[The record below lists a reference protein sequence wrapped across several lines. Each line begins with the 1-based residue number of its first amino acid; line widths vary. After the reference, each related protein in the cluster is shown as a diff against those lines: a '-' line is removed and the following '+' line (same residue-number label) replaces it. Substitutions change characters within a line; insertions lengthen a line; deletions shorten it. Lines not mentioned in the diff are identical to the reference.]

1 MSSKAKTL
9 ARRLLRENRGTR
21 TKPARSWRVISRE
34 NFDNRIPAGTLCRFA
49 KAEGEW
55 IPKDEELLIALG
67 MKRERKAKAEKPFT
81 PISEMATSHLRKA
94 LIGRKEIPP
103 VDPRII
109 KEFTRLGWIA
119 KEKRTRK

>member
-1 MSSKAKTL
+1 M
-9 ARRLLRENRGTR
+9 
-21 TKPARSWRVISRE
+21 ISRE

-67 MKRERKAKAEKPFT
+67 MKRERKAKAVKPFT
-81 PISEMATSHLRKA
+81 PISEMATAHLRKA
-94 LIGRKEIPP
+94 LIGRKEMPP